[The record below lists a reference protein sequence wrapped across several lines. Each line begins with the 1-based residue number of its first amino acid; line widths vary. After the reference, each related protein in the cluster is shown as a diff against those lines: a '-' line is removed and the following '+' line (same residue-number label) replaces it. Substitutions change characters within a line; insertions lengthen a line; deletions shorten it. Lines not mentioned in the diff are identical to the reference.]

1 MWRIK
6 MKTELRL
13 IKAKINNRAVH
24 KFKLYENYQFMPYKV
39 DKYGFKKNG
48 LSSLYV
54 RRIGDDILSY
64 IYKGISEDGFMHIN
78 TYEIFIIDDTEV
90 ILSAYTDIKES
101 TVLTFKSI
109 ADKRRWMDENINY
122 SAKFPCKYNKGILFL
137 SDFSPAIN
145 KYLNV

>member
-1 MWRIK
+1 

-13 IKAKINNRAVH
+13 IRAKINSRAIH
-24 KFKLYENYQFMPYKV
+24 KFKLYENYQFKPYIA
-39 DKYGFKKNG
+39 DRLGFKKNG

-54 RRIGDDILSY
+54 RRISDDMLSY
-64 IYKGISEDGFMHIN
+64 TYKGISEDGFLHIN
-78 TYEIFIIDDTEV
+78 TYEIFIIDGTEV
-90 ILSAYTDIKES
+90 ILSPFTNIKEN
-101 TVLTFKSI
+101 TILTFKSI
-109 ADKRRWMDENINY
+109 ADKRRWMSENINY